1 MSHDLRHEIAN
12 ALRAQG
18 ELGLGAVPAR
28 WIDACTDGPA
38 SAPPTPPSAPVLAG
52 PPATAETPPAA
63 AATQPPG
70 HPTGE
75 SRAAPPPALP
85 ATDAPAQPLPDD
97 LAALRDLA
105 LGCRKCGL
113 CETRTQVVFG
123 VGNPRAALM
132 FVGEAPGFDEDRQ
145 GEPFVGA
152 AGQLLTRIIAAI
164 ELRREDV
171 YIANILKCR
180 PPNNRNPKPDE
191 IALCRPYLDRQI
203 ELIRP
208 RVICALGK
216 FAAQT
221 LLASDAPISRL
232 RGRFHDYRGI
242 PVMPTYHPAYLLRN
256 PGGKRAVWEDMQ
268 QIQARLAGTP
278 PE

>member
-1 MSHDLRHEIAN
+1 MA
-12 ALRAQG
+12 A
-18 ELGLGAVPAR
+18 
-28 WIDACTDGPA
+28 
-38 SAPPTPPSAPVLAG
+38 
-52 PPATAETPPAA
+52 AETGAPS
-63 AATQPPG
+63 
-70 HPTGE
+70 E
-75 SRAAPPPALP
+75 S
-85 ATDAPAQPLPDD
+85 LPDD

-113 CETRTQVVFG
+113 YETRTQVVFG
-123 VGNPRAALM
+123 VGNPRADLM
-132 FVGEAPGFDEDRQ
+132 FIGEAPGFDEDRQ

-152 AGQLLTRIIAAI
+152 AGQLLTRIIEAI
-164 ELRREDV
+164 KLRREEV

-256 PGGKRAVWEDMQ
+256 PGGKRAVWEDVQ
-268 QIQARLAGTP
+268 QIQARLAEPP